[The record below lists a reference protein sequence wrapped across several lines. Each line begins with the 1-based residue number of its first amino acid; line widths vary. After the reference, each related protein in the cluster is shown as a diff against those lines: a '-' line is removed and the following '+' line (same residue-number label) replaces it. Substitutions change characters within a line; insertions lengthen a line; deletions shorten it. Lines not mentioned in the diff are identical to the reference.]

1 MKRPNTRTRLALT
14 RRHPT
19 LPATAAAAQ
28 DTAGC
33 CPHGVPHGVEE
44 QPLEAAPV
52 SSNNRKTRS
61 QEGTRHVHV
70 TINAC
75 KVS

>member
-44 QPLEAAPV
+44 QPLEAAPAERREV
-52 SSNNRKTRS
+52 KKARS
-61 QEGTRHVHV
+61 MFM
-70 TINAC
+70 
-75 KVS
+75 